1 MSAAP
6 APAVLAVPRPS
17 GVARLNP
24 VAKLLAALLIALPLV
39 VTIDPV
45 SAGVALVLELPLLLA
60 SGLGWRRF
68 WLRTLPLWLAA
79 PAAAVTIALYGQQ
92 SGDVL
97 FSWLFIAVSEG
108 SIALGL
114 AAMLRVLAIGLPAVV
129 LFVTV
134 DPTDL
139 ADGLAQILRLPARF
153 VIGGLAGMRMLGL
166 LIDDWHALSLA
177 RRARGVA
184 DAGRVRRVLGMAFA
198 LFVLAI
204 RRGSALATA
213 MESRAF
219 GAPEPRT
226 WARESRFAASDV
238 LLMIAGL
245 AISATALGIAIAV
258 GAFHP
263 IFGPG

>member
-1 MSAAP
+1 M
-6 APAVLAVPRPS
+6 RRGR
-17 GVARLNP
+17 GVASLNP
-24 VAKLLAALLIALPLV
+24 VAKLAAALLIALPLV

-45 SAGVALVLELPLLLA
+45 SAGVALALELPLLLA
-60 SGLGWRRF
+60 AGVGVRRF

-79 PAAAVTIALYGQQ
+79 PAAAATITLYGQQ
-92 SGDVL
+92 SGTVL
-97 FSWLFIAVSEG
+97 FSWLFVTVSEG
-108 SIALGL
+108 SLALGL
-114 AAMLRVLAIGLPAVV
+114 AAGLRVLAIGLPAVV

-153 VIGGLAGMRMLGL
+153 VVGGLAGMRMLGL
-166 LIDDWHALSLA
+166 LAEDWRSLALA

-184 DAGRVRRVLGMAFA
+184 DSGRVRRAAGMAFA

-204 RRGSALATA
+204 RRGSSLATA

-219 GAPEPRT
+219 GAPTPRT
-226 WARESRFAASDV
+226 WARPSRLDAADAV
-238 LLMIAGL
+238 LMTAGL
-245 AISATALGIAIAV
+245 AISLIALGVSVAV

-263 IFGPG
+263 VFGPA